1 MRYMRH
7 SSLLRMAVVLLF
19 LLPVSRVSA
28 QLSLA
33 GPASDT
39 PGGKL
44 DYWSQLVLDYERE
57 EQEKL
62 LAADSIMQML
72 AALASEGSLDQV
84 ASAGALMVSEASD
97 MKVRTVTGQINL
109 SKDRHMYYGG
119 VYLPV
124 ERKWIPFRYEK
135 PNWQNFE
142 RSSSAPDSWYGAVY
156 YHVMPVT
163 VRKETYYLLFG
174 YRVVDYFNRIKL
186 VDVLDMTEESPQLG
200 KPVFSRKDRSG
211 TPVMLN
217 RFYLQYA
224 AESPIKLNFSQEEG
238 MIVMDHLMPIKGLYE
253 GQSTAFVPD
262 GTYDGYKLGRKGIWE
277 FQERLPTEVLK
288 EAPRERPVLDS
299 RKNKDIFGRP
309 KNR

>member
-1 MRYMRH
+1 MRYMQYPSRRWM
-7 SSLLRMAVVLLF
+7 SAVLLF
-19 LLPVSRVSA
+19 LLPAIRVVA
-28 QLSLA
+28 QLSPA
-33 GPASDT
+33 APASDT
-39 PGGKL
+39 PGDKL
-44 DYWSQLVLDYERE
+44 DYWSQVALDYERD
-57 EQEKL
+57 EQEKQA
-62 LAADSIMQML
+62 AADSIMQVL
-72 AALASEGSLDQV
+72 ATLASDGEWAQV

-97 MKVRTVTGQINL
+97 RQVRTVTGQINL
-109 SKDRHMYYGG
+109 GKDRHMYYGG
-119 VYLPV
+119 VYLAN
-124 ERKWIPFRYEK
+124 ERRWIPFRYEK
-135 PNWQNFE
+135 PTWQNFE
-142 RSSSAPDSWYGAVY
+142 RSISDPDSWYGAVY

-186 VDVLDMTEESPQLG
+186 VDVLDMSEEGMRLG
-200 KPVFSRKDRSG
+200 KPVFRRKDRSG
-211 TPVMLN
+211 EPVLLN

-224 AESPIKLNFSQEEG
+224 AESPIKLNFSQEED

-253 GQSTAFVPD
+253 GQSMAFVPD